1 MKKKRDWTYWVL
13 WAAYIGGLLL
23 LVIFSSCNSPQRPD
37 GVKGGMEYPIIDKT
51 KVLC

>member
-1 MKKKRDWTYWVL
+1 MKKKRDWTYL
-13 WAAYIGGLLL
+13 WLWLAYGIGLLL
-23 LVIFSSCNSPQRPD
+23 LMIFSSCNSPQRPD